1 MNKNLAALKKEF
13 PTLNE
18 RFGGRKLVYL
28 DSACTVLKLRC
39 AADAQRQHMLLLGG
53 CGGKRSMHSL
63 ASAMEEDFFAARS
76 AVAEFM
82 GAGSPEEVIFT
93 AGVTDAANLLANSFP
108 FTPRRNEVVLSPL
121 EHNAVFL
128 PFERLAAAGR
138 IKLRVAPLKNFR
150 TDLDGLASL
159 VGPKTALVCVT
170 HAPNVFGGTEDVRG
184 AAAIAHAAGAYLFCD
199 DAQYAPSHGGC
210 GAPEG
215 ADACAFSGHKLGA
228 PYFTGALCV
237 KRPLL
242 ERLRPWRVGGGTVA
256 EVTRESGRYRAD
268 YLGGYQGFEAGVQN
282 YSGAAGLAAALA
294 RLNRAGFPAIRA
306 HIASL
311 VTAALKELDGVKGV
325 RVLGR
330 RDDIPSGSLITLAP
344 AAKGFS
350 VPDFGLFLNEAVK
363 GRLIAVRTGRHCAD
377 LACLNS
383 GYGETVRISFYAY
396 NTLEDLRCFAE
407 ALGKYV
413 SLACRRPR

>member
-18 RFGGRKLVYL
+18 RFGGRRLVYL

-39 AADAQRQHMLLLGG
+39 AADAQRRHMLLLGG
-53 CGGKRSMHSL
+53 CGGKRSLHSL
-63 ASAMEEDFFAARS
+63 ASAMEENFHAARS
-76 AVAEFM
+76 VAASFM
-82 GAGSPEEVIFT
+82 GGSPEEVIFT

-108 FTPRRNEVVLSPL
+108 FTPQRSEVVLSPL

-138 IKLRVAPLKNFR
+138 IKLRVAPLKDFGV
-150 TDLDGLASL
+150 DLDGLARL
-159 VGPKTALVCVT
+159 VTRRTALVCVT
-170 HAPNVFGGTEDVRG
+170 HAPNIFGGTADVRR
-184 AAAIAHAAGAYLFCD
+184 AAEIAHAAGAYLFCD
-199 DAQYAPSHGGC
+199 DAQYAPTHGRC
-210 GAPEG
+210 GAADG

-242 ERLRPWRVGGGTVA
+242 ERLRPSRVGGGTVA
-256 EVTRESGRYRAD
+256 EVAAAAGRYSVR

-282 YSGAAGLAAALA
+282 YSGAAGLAAALE
-294 RLNRAGFPAIRA
+294 RLTRAGFPAIRA
-306 HIASL
+306 HVSSL
-311 VTAALKELDGVKGV
+311 VSASLKELGGVKGV

-330 RDDIPSGSLITLAP
+330 PEDIPGGSLVSLAP
-344 AAKGFS
+344 AVKGFS
-350 VPDFGLFLNEAVK
+350 VPDFSLFLNEGVK
-363 GRLIAVRTGRHCAD
+363 GSLIAVRTGRHCAD

-383 GYGETVRISFYAY
+383 GYAETIRLSFFAY
-396 NTLEDLRCFAE
+396 NTPGDVSCFAG
-407 ALGKYV
+407 ALEKYLSLLGRGK
-413 SLACRRPR
+413 